1 MCFYCSYFDKQNNSK
16 KMFKI
21 GLAILLLF
29 SIHTINAQEWF
40 ADLETA
46 KNVAVEK
53 NEKIILVFQGSD
65 WCAPCIKL
73 NTEIWSTPE
82 FVAYAENHFVMLK
95 ADFPRKEKNKLSAT
109 QQQENIKLME
119 KYNKPGYFPYVVVL
133 DNKGKVLGNTGY
145 KKTDPKTYIELLN
158 SF

>member
-1 MCFYCSYFDKQNNSK
+1 MQKL
-16 KMFKI
+16 
-21 GLAILLLF
+21 GLAIVLF
-29 SIHTINAQEWF
+29 VLTNTINAQEWLTDF
-40 ADLETA
+40 EAA
-46 KNVAVEK
+46 KSVAVEK

-73 NTEIWSTPE
+73 NTEIWSSPE
-82 FVAYAENHFVMLK
+82 FIAYAKDHFVMLK
-95 ADFPRKEKNKLSAT
+95 ADFPRKGKNKLSEI

-119 KYNKPGYFPYVVVL
+119 KYNKSGYFPYVVVL

-158 SF
+158 AF